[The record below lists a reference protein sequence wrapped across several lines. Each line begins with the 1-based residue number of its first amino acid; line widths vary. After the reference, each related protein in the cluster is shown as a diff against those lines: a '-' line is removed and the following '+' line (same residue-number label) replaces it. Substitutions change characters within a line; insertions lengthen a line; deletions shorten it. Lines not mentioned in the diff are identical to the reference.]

1 VECIESKQVFECDA
15 ILYFGECVCS
25 QVEKLVIVLKI
36 ALGAKDGVVIP
47 SLSDRAWGSSLLK
60 EYYQQTKLYANL
72 RTRLERIT

>member
-1 VECIESKQVFECDA
+1 
-15 ILYFGECVCS
+15 
-25 QVEKLVIVLKI
+25 LVIVLKI

-47 SLSDRAWGSSLLK
+47 SLSDGAWGSSLLK